1 MAGEVTRERILNA
14 AEKLFAERGVTSTS
28 MRALTRAAR
37 VNLAAAHYHFGS
49 KEALLD
55 AVIEHRA
62 RPLNAARIHQ
72 LEAHLAECGDARPDV
87 ESVFRAFLLPALQ
100 NVIEA
105 PEANQH
111 LPRLFARVEAQPPE
125 LLEPLYRKHLGSM
138 ARRFVETLQA
148 ALPHLPQDVVADRFR
163 LAMGS
168 FYSLFSGN
176 CNLDFIPGHPPGEL
190 DVDAKLEQVI
200 SFVAGGMH
208 APLDSRDPEKAQ

>member
-1 MAGEVTRERILNA
+1 MAAELTRERILKA
-14 AEKLFAERGVTSTS
+14 AEKLFAERGITSTS
-28 MRALTRAAR
+28 MRALSNTAG

-55 AVIEHRA
+55 AVVEHRA
-62 RPLNAARIHQ
+62 RPLNAARIRQ
-72 LEAHLAECGDARPDV
+72 LEAHLADCGEARPDV
-87 ESVFRAFLLPALQ
+87 ASIFRAFLLPALE

-105 PEANQH
+105 PEASEH

-125 LLEPLYRKHLGSM
+125 LLEPLYRKHLGSV
-138 ARRFVETLQA
+138 ARRFVEALQS
-148 ALPHLPQDVVADRFR
+148 ALPKLPKQVVSDRFR

-176 CNLDFIPGHPPGEL
+176 CNLDFIPDHPPGEF
-190 DVDAKLEQVI
+190 DIEAKLEQVI

-208 APLDSRDPEKAQ
+208 APLDGRREEGSL